1 MRRFLSFLLIL
12 IAIFGCEKK
21 EGQSKGEKVYKVGAL
36 LPLTG
41 NIGEYG
47 ERVRKGIELAKEEI
61 KGLKLKIFYEDTQGV
76 PRLGI
81 NGVKKL
87 VEVDGVKYV
96 IGAVSSSVTL
106 AVEPITTKKKVLLF
120 SPASSSPKLSEISPY
135 FVRNWPS
142 DDLEAR
148 AMALFAYKNLGVRNV
163 VIFFVENDYGLG
175 LKDTFKETLESLGGK
190 VLGVERYPLN
200 NVDFR
205 TFISKYK
212 DDFEKIDAFYVGG
225 YHREMASFVK
235 QLRELGY
242 RGIVLTATNFSVPEA
257 IKLAGKHAEGVYVST
272 PYIDFSKGKAKE
284 FYEKFMK
291 KYGYE
296 PSQFEA
302 NGYDALMLIAE
313 GIKKY
318 GYENTLKVSEYIRS
332 LKNYEGA
339 GGIMSFTEEGNV
351 IKPIAIKVV
360 KNGKLELIKVF
371 LPEDIRR

>member
-1 MRRFLSFLLIL
+1 MKRLASLLL
-12 IAIFGCEKK
+12 LLLAIVGCEKK
-21 EGQSKGEKVYKVGAL
+21 NEQAKTEETYKIGAL

-61 KGLKLKIFYEDTQGV
+61 KDLKVEVVYEDTQGV
-76 PRLGI
+76 PRVGI
-81 NGVKKL
+81 NGAKKL
-87 VEVDGVKYV
+87 VDVDKAKYI

-106 AVEPITTKKKVLLF
+106 AVEPITTKNKVLLF
-120 SPASSSPKLSEISPY
+120 SPASSSPKLSGISPY

-148 AMALFAYKNLGVRNV
+148 AMAKYAYENLGIKNV

-175 LKDTFKETLESLGGK
+175 LKDTFQKTFEALGGK
-190 VLGVERYPLN
+190 VLGAERYPLN

-205 TFISKYK
+205 AFISKYK
-212 DDFEKIDAFYVGG
+212 DKFSEIDAFYVGG

-242 RGIVLTATNFSVPEA
+242 KGTILAATNFSVPEA
-257 IKLAGKHAEGVYVST
+257 IELAGKYAEGVYVST
-272 PYIDFSKGKAKE
+272 PHVDFSKGKAQAFYQKFKE
-284 FYEKFMK
+284 

-302 NGYDALMLIAE
+302 NGYDALMLIVE

-318 GYENTLKVSEYIRS
+318 GYGETLKVADYIRS

-339 GGIMSFTEEGNV
+339 GGIMSFTKEGNV

-360 KNGKLELIKVF
+360 KDGKLKLIKVF
-371 LPEDIRR
+371 LPEEIRG

>member
-1 MRRFLSFLLIL
+1 MKRFLSLLLVFLV
-12 IAIFGCEKK
+12 IFGCEKK
-21 EGQSKGEKVYKVGAL
+21 KEQAQTESIYKIGAL

-47 ERVRKGIELAKEEI
+47 ERIRKGIELAKEEI
-61 KGLKLKIFYEDTQGV
+61 KDLKLKILYEDTQGV

-81 NGVKKL
+81 NGAKKL
-87 VEVDGVKYV
+87 VEVDGVKYI

-120 SPASSSPKLSEISPY
+120 SPASSSPKLSGISPY

-148 AMALFAYKNLGVRNV
+148 AMALFAYKNLGIKKV

-175 LKDTFKETLESLGGK
+175 LKDTFQKTFESLGGK
-190 VLGVERYPLN
+190 VLGTERYPLN

-205 TFISKYK
+205 AYISKYK
-212 DDFEKIDAFYVGG
+212 NSFGKIDAFYIGG

-242 RGIVLTATNFSVPEA
+242 KGIILTATNFSVPEA
-257 IKLAGKHAEGVYVST
+257 IRLAGKYAEGVYVST
-272 PYIDFSKGKAKE
+272 PYVDFSRGKAKE
-284 FYEKFMK
+284 FYEKFKK

-302 NGYDALMLIAE
+302 NGYDALVLIAE

-318 GYENTLKVSEYIRS
+318 GYENTIKVSEYIRS
-332 LKNYEGA
+332 LKNYESA
-339 GGIMSFTEEGNV
+339 GGIMSFTREGNV

-360 KNGKLELIKVF
+360 KDRKLELIKVF
-371 LPEDIRR
+371 LPEEIRR